1 MFLVLPFILQQL
13 KDKDIF
19 YYAIKYTFFIMASIL
34 ITKNIIYIKK
44 HITNPKQTALINTS
58 YHYAPKVQS
67 VNFINK
73 YTHKNE
79 QILILDSKEQGLL
92 HYKTHTFPIYNIS
105 TVDMFLRNDYQKMLD
120 LIQNKKVKKIFITK
134 KDYQK
139 YKNLLKKRYT
149 IVDNNKFLIYLK
161 AIDDK

>member
-1 MFLVLPFILQQL
+1 
-13 KDKDIF
+13 
-19 YYAIKYTFFIMASIL
+19 
-34 ITKNIIYIKK
+34 
-44 HITNPKQTALINTS
+44 
-58 YHYAPKVQS
+58 
-67 VNFINK
+67 
-73 YTHKNE
+73 
-79 QILILDSKEQGLL
+79 
-92 HYKTHTFPIYNIS
+92 
-105 TVDMFLRNDYQKMLD
+105 MLD